1 MTVRCTLEELHVNGN
16 PDDEVTNVRS
26 SWVKVY
32 ITPYLTSRKKG
43 YPTEERVS
51 SKVKLAN
58 NKKAFAAIFEGEKK
72 RL

>member
-1 MTVRCTLEELHVNGN
+1 MSKR
-16 PDDEVTNVRS
+16 

-32 ITPYLTSRKKG
+32 ITPYLTKRKAPEQEKS
-43 YPTEERVS
+43 S
-51 SKVKLAN
+51 SKVRLAN

>member
-16 PDDEVTNVRS
+16 SDDEVTNVRS

-32 ITPYLTSRKKG
+32 ITPYLTKRKAPEQEKS
-43 YPTEERVS
+43 S
-51 SKVKLAN
+51 SKVRLAN